1 MGFDIFV
8 KKALTENCHIRE
20 ESIIHTHTEFLKGSQ
35 FCGRFLNGFSEG
47 QVYVQTFLITIR

>member
-47 QVYVQTFLITIR
+47 QVYV